1 MATGGFISVCARM
14 HRRQQ
19 FVSDLGDATGL
30 DAAAQ
35 DRIQIS
41 RAGCDLNAAI
51 SLAESQTHGRVNK
64 CGVSTHLHD
73 MISVLQRANHVSL
86 MMYTEIVVGCFGDRY
101 TLLMNVLYVCF
112 RGLQSCSAQ
121 CARS

>member
-1 MATGGFISVCARM
+1 M
-14 HRRQQ
+14 
-19 FVSDLGDATGL
+19 SDLGDTTGL

-41 RAGCDLNAAI
+41 TAGCDLKAATT
-51 SLAESQTHGRVNK
+51 LAESKTHGRIN
-64 CGVSTHLHD
+64 THLHD

-86 MMYTEIVVGCFGDRY
+86 MTYIEIVVSCFDVRY
-101 TLLMNVLYVCF
+101 TLLMNVMGVCF